1 MQLDGGQTLA
11 LADFDIRRVPKPLH
25 GLLTFD
31 GEVLQERWDAC
42 NGCEFLTEK
51 LRCKKCGCFM
61 RLKTRIARMKC
72 PMGKW
77 DKI

>member
-1 MQLDGGQTLA
+1 MQLEEVQILA
-11 LADFDIRRVPKPLH
+11 LADFDIRKVPKPLYR
-25 GLLTFD
+25 LLTFD

-61 RLKTRIARMKC
+61 RLKTRVAKMKC
-72 PMGKW
+72 PIDKW
-77 DKI
+77 SKA